1 MTNSLVDAQGL
12 HTFLQRLGHCYRHTG
27 ELYLVGGSSLLL
39 VAAKT
44 STFDIDIKFE
54 VPPEHQTAF
63 IRCLRQVG
71 RELGVPVEQA
81 SPDQFIPMPSGYAER
96 RRFVGR
102 FGNLDV
108 FHFDFYAVALSKL
121 HRGNDKD
128 FADVI
133 SMTQQGLIKLA
144 ALEGYFQEILP
155 RYEDLLSADPD
166 SFQRKFALFKEKLAA
181 LPGTSPAQPA

>member
-1 MTNSLVDAQGL
+1 MAMTNSLVDAQGL
-12 HTFLQRLGHCYRHTG
+12 YRFLQRLGQCYRHAG

-44 STFDIDIKFE
+44 STFDIDVKFE
-54 VPPEHQTAF
+54 VPLEHQTAF

-81 SPDQFIPMPSGYAER
+81 SPDQFIPMPSGYIER

-102 FGNLDV
+102 FSNLDV

-133 SMTQQGLIKLA
+133 SMTQQGLIELT

-155 RYEDLLSADPD
+155 RYEDLLSADPTG
-166 SFQRKFALFKEKLAA
+166 FRRKFALFQEKIAA
-181 LPGTSPAQPA
+181 LP